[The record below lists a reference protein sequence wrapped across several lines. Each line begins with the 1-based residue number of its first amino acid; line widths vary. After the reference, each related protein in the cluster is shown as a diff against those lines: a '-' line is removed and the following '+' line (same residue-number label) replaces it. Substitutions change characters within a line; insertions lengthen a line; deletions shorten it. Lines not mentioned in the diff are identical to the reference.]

1 MNLVPGK
8 KMDRGMQLF
17 KTKNFIRKIK
27 NADSYAHFKAKFF
40 KNIKL
45 VDGIEV
51 IGKYAFSYC
60 KNLKTVII
68 PNSVIRIEGNAFC
81 FCTNLKEIVL
91 PEDLEYI
98 GKGAFLECQS
108 LKKIIIPKNIRKI
121 LESTF
126 NGCENLEEVILP
138 EDLEYIGERAFF
150 KCKKLKRIV
159 IPKSVKKIDTEAF
172 YICSDNLEIYDE
184 ATNARFINDINYSYD
199 KDKTID
205 EIIIDLCSKYN
216 IVKEKLLLL
225 AIIRL
230 WPNYCEKLNYE
241 DEYNSLIKYVKDNF
255 ISLGKNQKRICV
267 SLEKNNKNIYN
278 NSTISKEQ
286 LIPWYATYNPDFII
300 PINTEYSDDNDV
312 KNIEKSPKHN
322 QNLNI
327 TDEKYE
333 FDEKG
338 DLWIKEENG
347 QGNDLMPSKFKEE
360 FKVLVKKL

>member
-17 KTKNFIRKIK
+17 KTKKFYKKIK
-27 NADSYAHFKAKFF
+27 NADSYTHFKAKFF

-81 FCTNLKEIVL
+81 FCTNLKEIV
-91 PEDLEYI
+91 
-98 GKGAFLECQS
+98 
-108 LKKIIIPKNIRKI
+108 
-121 LESTF
+121 
-126 NGCENLEEVILP
+126 LP

-225 AIIRL
+225 ASIRL
-230 WPNYCEKLNYE
+230 WPNYCEKLNYD
-241 DEYNSLIKYVKDNF
+241 DEYNSLIKYAKDNL
-255 ISLGKNQKRICV
+255 ISLGKNEKGVWV
-267 SLEKNNKNIYN
+267 SLKKDKKNIYN
-278 NSTISKEQ
+278 NSTSSNEK
-286 LIPWYATYNPDFII
+286 LIPWYAPYNPDFVI
-300 PINTEYSDDNDV
+300 PINTQYSEDNNI
-312 KNIEKSPKHN
+312 KNIEKSLKHN

-327 TDEKYE
+327 TDKKYE

-338 DLWIKEENG
+338 DLWIKGENG
-347 QGNDLMPSKFKEE
+347 QGNGLMPSKFKEE
-360 FKVLVKKL
+360 MKKLVKKL